1 MPSLDAMLDM
11 YLAGA
16 RDTLNEV
23 VGRLKETSLPP
34 GWVKQQEEE
43 MLSKL
48 VAMKMG
54 ITSNLVLC
62 VASSGFRWSYRSGID
77 KPVTSVCFSHDED
90 IKYTVVA
97 EKYGVRIL
105 ANDVQRP
112 WEHEPYVY
120 QEF

>member
-1 MPSLDAMLDM
+1 MPNLDAMLDM

-23 VGRLKETSLPP
+23 MGRLKQTSLPP

-54 ITSNLVLC
+54 VTSNLVLC
-62 VASSGFRWSYRSGID
+62 VSIEGFRWSYKSGID
-77 KPVTSVCFSHDED
+77 KPVSQVCFSYDED
-90 IKYTVVA
+90 IKYKVVA
-97 EKYGVRIL
+97 EKYGVRVL
-105 ANDVQRP
+105 ANGIQRP